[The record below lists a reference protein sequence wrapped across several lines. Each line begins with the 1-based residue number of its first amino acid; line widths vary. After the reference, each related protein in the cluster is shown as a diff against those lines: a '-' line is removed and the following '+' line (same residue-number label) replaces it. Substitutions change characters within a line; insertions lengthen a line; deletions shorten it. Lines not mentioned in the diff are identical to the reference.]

1 MTDAIHWTSPNKERI
16 KKIYGANKIVEIL
29 VNRDGMDA
37 WDAEDLVIQTREEI
51 LEAIEN
57 GGSLDDVEE
66 IIADALG
73 LEPDYI
79 DYLGIW

>member
-1 MTDAIHWTSPNKERI
+1 MNNPNTAKI

-37 WDAEDLVIQTREEI
+37 WDAEDLVIQTRKEI

-66 IIADALG
+66 IVADTLG

-79 DYLGIW
+79 DYLGVW

>member
-1 MTDAIHWTSPNKERI
+1 MNNPNTAKI
-16 KKIYGANKIVEIL
+16 KKIPGANKIVEIL

-37 WDAEDLVIQTREEI
+37 WEAEDLVIQTREEI

-66 IIADALG
+66 IVADALG

-79 DYLGIW
+79 DYLGVW

>member
-1 MTDAIHWTSPNKERI
+1 MDNPNTEKI
-16 KKIYGANKIVEIL
+16 KKIPGASKIVEIL

-37 WDAEDLVIQTREEI
+37 WEAEDLVIQTRNEI
-51 LEAIEN
+51 LELAAR
-57 GGSLDDVEE
+57 GGSLDEVEE
-66 IIADALG
+66 IIADNLG

>member
-1 MTDAIHWTSPNKERI
+1 MNNSNTAKI
-16 KKIYGANKIVEIL
+16 KKIYGVNKIVEIL

-66 IIADALG
+66 IVADALG

-79 DYLGIW
+79 DYLGVW

>member
-1 MTDAIHWTSPNKERI
+1 MDNPNTEKI
-16 KKIYGANKIVEIL
+16 KKIPGANKIVEIL

-37 WDAEDLVIQTREEI
+37 WEAEDLVIQTRNEI
-51 LEAIEN
+51 LELVAH
-57 GGSLDDVEE
+57 GGSLDEVEE
-66 IIADALG
+66 IIADNLG

>member
-1 MTDAIHWTSPNKERI
+1 MNNPNTAKI
-16 KKIYGANKIVEIL
+16 KKIPGANKIVEIL

-66 IIADALG
+66 IVADALG

>member
-1 MTDAIHWTSPNKERI
+1 MNNPNTAKI
-16 KKIYGANKIVEIL
+16 KKIPGANKIVEIL
-29 VNRDGMDA
+29 VNRDGMDT

-51 LEAIEN
+51 LELIAGG
-57 GGSLDDVEE
+57 GGSFDEVEE
-66 IIADALG
+66 IIADNLG

>member
-16 KKIYGANKIVEIL
+16 KKIPGANKIVEIL

-37 WDAEDLVIQTREEI
+37 WDAEDLVIQTRKEI
-51 LEAIEN
+51 LDLAAR
-57 GGSLDDVEE
+57 GGSLDEVEE
-66 IIADALG
+66 IIADNLG

-79 DYLGIW
+79 DYLGVW

>member
-1 MTDAIHWTSPNKERI
+1 MNNPNTAKI

-57 GGSLDDVEE
+57 GASLDDVEE
-66 IIADALG
+66 IVADALG